1 MNDLSIAATNVDTA
15 GDPYVAC
22 QNLTNSA
29 TESNRTADAAECVST
44 ALDTFELDV
53 DNDLKSTIHKPV
65 KASLLPWNT
74 VLLAV
79 SKPVTKSAQ

>member
-1 MNDLSIAATNVDTA
+1 MNDLSIAANNVDTA

-29 TESNRTADAAECVST
+29 TEANRTADAAECVAT
-44 ALDTFELDV
+44 ALGTFILDV
-53 DNDLKSTIHKPV
+53 DKDLKSTIHRPV
-65 KASLLPWNT
+65 LSSLLPWNT

-79 SKPVTKSAQ
+79 STPVTNM